1 MTTRKSMDWM
11 WAQAS
16 DMLDQAER
24 MHRQLFHLASPGR
37 DCVIWE
43 PPVDVF
49 ESEQELIVVVA
60 LPGVPKEQVEVLT
73 EPGELLVRALCKIP
87 FPGEQRAV
95 CRLEIPYGRFERR
108 IAIPAV
114 RPETLRSEF
123 RDGYLIMQFEKFN
136 RS

>member
-1 MTTRKSMDWM
+1 MDWM

-16 DMLDQAER
+16 DLLDEAER
-24 MHRQLFHLASPGR
+24 MHRRLFHLAAPGGE
-37 DCVIWE
+37 CLIWE

-49 ESEQELIVVVA
+49 ESEHELIIVVA
-60 LPGVPKEQVEVLT
+60 LPGVPEDQVEVLP

-87 FPGEQRAV
+87 FPGDLRAV

-108 IAIPAV
+108 IAIPPV
-114 RPETLRSEF
+114 RPDTLKSEF

-136 RS
+136 QV